1 MPYLQGFLLYLLSVM
16 KAKKETNI
24 EANTDEEILRMQLQE
39 KDRILKEKDNEIF
52 KLRAQL
58 AYLIRQKFGRKSE
71 RYVDPDQLSL
81 FEMQELL
88 TKDQIETT
96 AEEKPSPQVPKKKP
110 KRKPITKDLP
120 RKTEVIEPENL
131 PQGAKKIGEEVTEKL
146 EYTPGELWVRRIVR
160 PKYIIASTQEIVIG
174 ELPSFVIEKGIAGA
188 SLIAYLMV
196 SKLVDHQPFYRL
208 VGILKRANVHL
219 SEATINNWFAKAA
232 DLLDVLYLALKKQ
245 TLASEYIQA
254 DETTIKVLESNK
266 PGSTHLGYF
275 WAYYAPRV
283 GALFFEYAPTRAAWV
298 PNTVLENYQGALQ
311 TDGYVGYEKVNKQI
325 TRLACMAHA
334 RRYFEKAKDEDPD
347 RANYILAQIQR
358 LYAIER
364 QTAELNNEQR
374 YQIRQAQAV
383 PILQQIKE
391 WLEAN
396 RNKLLPKSNMGKAFV
411 YTLNQWTRLCEYT
424 QSGEYI
430 IDNNPIENKIRP
442 IALGRKNYLFAGND
456 KAAQRAAIIYSL
468 MAACKINDINPQLWL
483 EDVMRKLPEYKANK
497 VEELLPANWKIH
509 NLKGV

>member
-1 MPYLQGFLLYLLSVM
+1 MR
-16 KAKKETNI
+16 AKKEKNI
-24 EANTDEEILRMQLQE
+24 DTESLRVQLQKQQDVLQE
-39 KDRILKEKDNEIF
+39 KERMLKEKDDEIF
-52 KLRAQL
+52 KLRTQL

-96 AEEKPSPQVPKKKP
+96 VEEKPRQQAPKKKP
-110 KRKPITKDLP
+110 KRKPIAKDLP

-131 PQGAKKIGEEVTEKL
+131 PQGARKIGEEVTEKL

-160 PKYIIASTQEIVIG
+160 PKYIVVSNQEIVIG
-174 ELPSFVIEKGIAGA
+174 ELPSFVIDKGIAGA
-188 SLIAYLMV
+188 SLIAYLIT
-196 SKLVDHQPFYRL
+196 SKFVDHQPFYRL
-208 VGILKRANVHL
+208 IAILKRANVHL
-219 SEATINNWFAKAA
+219 PEATVNNWFAKAA
-232 DLLDVLYLALKKQ
+232 DLLEVLYLAQKKQ
-245 TLASEYIQA
+245 TLESDYIQA

-275 WAYYAPRV
+275 WVYYAPRT

-298 PNTVLENYQGALQ
+298 PNAALENYQGALQ
-311 TDGYVGYEKVNKQI
+311 TDGYVGYENVNKQI
-325 TRLACMAHA
+325 ARLACMAHA
-334 RRYFEKAKDEDPD
+334 RRYFEKAKGEDPD
-347 RANYILAQIQR
+347 RANYILSQIQR

-364 QTAELNNEQR
+364 HTAELTSEQR
-374 YQIRQAQAV
+374 HQIRQAQAV
-383 PILQQIKE
+383 PILQEMKT

-396 RNKLLPKSNMGKAFV
+396 RNKLLPKSKMGKAFV

-424 QSGEYI
+424 QSGEYL

-468 MAACKINDINPQLWL
+468 MAACKINDVNPHLWL
-483 EDVMRKLPEYKANK
+483 DDVLRKLPDYKASK
-497 VEELLPANWKIH
+497 VEELLPANWKIQ
-509 NLKGV
+509 NKEEV